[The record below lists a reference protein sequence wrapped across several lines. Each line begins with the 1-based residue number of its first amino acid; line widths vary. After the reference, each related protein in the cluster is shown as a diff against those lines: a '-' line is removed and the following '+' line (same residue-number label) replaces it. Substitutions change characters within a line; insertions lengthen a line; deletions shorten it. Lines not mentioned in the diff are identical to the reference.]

1 MEERDVGQ
9 MVRYKKKELAK
20 KRAVLTTAKLDLSK
34 SMYLLGEAESDLEAK
49 REQFSANTKSM
60 RVGKVE
66 MDLVR
71 RLRTYYVEQMDA
83 QNAFMHSHRYEV
95 GREARRH
102 DRSEEQALAVE
113 EAATTMQ
120 LRNGEHETNAPNA
133 PNAFNAP
140 NAANAA
146 SVHERV
152 LVARLV
158 PIGVGL
164 TNERHSYH
172 NGATRITSVLP
183 HQEASVVGEPMRF
196 KQHYQLDHSMD
207 LHPTLLPTTLE
218 TVHHADDISEPVRH
232 ALVQALVSLLPY
244 TATATVRVDAA
255 ISPYGKLPHL

>member
-9 MVRYKKKELAK
+9 MVLYKKRELAK
-20 KRAVLTTAKLDLSK
+20 KRAVLRTAKLDLSK

-49 REQFSANTKSM
+49 REQLSANTKSM
-60 RVGKVE
+60 QVGKVE

-71 RLRTYYVEQMDA
+71 RLRKYYVEQMDA

-95 GREARRH
+95 GSEVRRH

-120 LRNGEHETNAPNA
+120 LRGGEHETSAPNA
-133 PNAFNAP
+133 PNAP

-183 HQEASVVGEPMRF
+183 HQEASVVEEPMRF

-255 ISPYGKLPHL
+255 HSPYGKLHHL